1 MHVQLDLDV
10 LVFKVM
16 AIGYYLIVCIKN
28 YNFFEAPYP
37 ILQKPLLSCPRKY
50 IKKKK
55 PGVIFKPRDASYNL
69 FINAPIA
76 GISLIG

>member
-16 AIGYYLIVCIKN
+16 AIGYYLIACIKN
-28 YNFFEAPYP
+28 YNFFSKLPIPYYKSHCYHVLEN
-37 ILQKPLLSCPRKY
+37 IF
-50 IKKKK
+50 KKK

>member
-28 YNFFEAPYP
+28 YNFFRSS
-37 ILQKPLLSCPRKY
+37 LSHTTKAIAIMSWKIY
-50 IKKKK
+50 KKK